1 MRVTNIRLLT
11 HDFRTMFQFYK
22 EQLGLECMYGHE
34 DSNYADFKLGDIY
47 LSLFDKA
54 LMMEALNYEDAMTDK
69 HIQQIIVVEVTDLN
83 KTYTS
88 LLNKVNVITEPTP
101 REAWGIKCFHIL
113 DPDNNII
120 EFYNVL

>member
-1 MRVTNIRLLT
+1 MSVTNIRLLT